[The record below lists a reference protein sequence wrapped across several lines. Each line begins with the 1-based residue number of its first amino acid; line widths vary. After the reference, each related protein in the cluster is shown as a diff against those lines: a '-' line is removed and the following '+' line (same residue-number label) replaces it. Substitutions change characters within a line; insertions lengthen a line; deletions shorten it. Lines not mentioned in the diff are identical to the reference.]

1 MTKNVEVL
9 DREDT
14 VNGGSAIQPVFLH
27 PIFNVIS
34 THQEDDIEDLRK
46 YLDLSPDDPDHVK
59 DINLEDESG
68 MSALMHAAWKGKE
81 KSAKYLIQQVRP
93 TYIYF

>member
-1 MTKNVEVL
+1 MTKNAEIS
-9 DREDT
+9 DRGEENAT
-14 VNGGSAIQPVFLH
+14 TNVSAILPEFKH

-34 THQEDDIEDLRK
+34 THADDKVEDLRK
-46 YLDLSPDDPDHVK
+46 YLDLPPDDPDHLS

-81 KSAKYLIQQVRP
+81 KSAKFLIQQV
-93 TYIYF
+93 I

>member
-1 MTKNVEVL
+1 MTKNVMVL
-9 DREDT
+9 DEADRD
-14 VNGGSAIQPVFLH
+14 GGGGGVGAIQPVFKH

-34 THQEDDIEDLRK
+34 THADDDIEDLRK
-46 YLDLSPDDPDHVK
+46 YLDLGPDHPDHVQ

-81 KSAKYLIQQVRP
+81 KSAKYLIQQVK
-93 TYIYF
+93 I